1 MRTLTS
7 AQKNSIIVTS
17 LPSVLILLDL
27 LIVLVLSVS
36 LATERIVLKLMSVFK
51 KSGQCPNLNFHE
63 YIFHKTEIILMW
75 LAL

>member
-7 AQKNSIIVTS
+7 AQKNSTIVTS
-17 LPSVLILLDL
+17 SPSVLILLDL

-51 KSGQCPNLNFHE
+51 KSGECPNLNFHE
-63 YIFHKTEIILMW
+63 KIYFS
-75 LAL
+75 